1 MRKAYIILH
10 AFLTF
15 KLKTINILMNDI
27 EHPKSTKP
35 AEEAKGL
42 IPVKKQPPN
51 TLGIVVVEHR
61 PFFPQMI
68 APLIVEGAPY
78 QQAVKT
84 ALKTNPSYIGLF
96 LSKDSLLFEE
106 PEFKDIYAI
115 GTVARVVRSL
125 EQRKNNVQL
134 LLDVVGR
141 TKIMKIVQEKPFLVA
156 RVEHILEAKSR
167 MTDETRA
174 YSREILSNIKELV
187 RLNPLIKEELS
198 QLIDQVGINNPGRLA
213 DFAAMLTS
221 ADRHELQDILST
233 LEILPRLEKT
243 LLIIKKELDLTRL
256 QAKISK
262 QIEEKISTKQKE
274 FFLREQLKE
283 IQKELGLR
291 KDEKS
296 QELDRWKK
304 RAKKLKWHKEAQQVF
319 DEELNKIAMLE
330 PSSPEYQ
337 VSRGYL
343 DWLTILPWGIYQ
355 KENYDLAKAK
365 KILDQDHYGME
376 EVKERVLEFL
386 ATMSLRGSVM
396 GNILCLVGPP
406 GVGKTSVGRSIARA
420 LGRPFYRFSVGGM
433 RDEAEIK
440 GHRRTYI
447 GAMPGKFLQAMKT
460 VKKANP
466 LIMLDEIDK
475 IGSSYHGD
483 PASALL
489 EVLDPSQN
497 STFQDH
503 YLDLGFDLSK
513 VLFIATANQTD
524 TISPA
529 LLDRMEIMHL
539 AGYITQE
546 KVRIAQRYLVPKQ
559 RKEHGLESQGF
570 RFTTAALERVVEG
583 YARETGV
590 RQLENLIAK
599 ICRKVSKELVEQ
611 KNPRMVMGT
620 KQVSTYLKRPV
631 YQKENW
637 MQDGLVGNTKGLA
650 WTSQGGA
657 TLTIEAAK
665 IPSAKSGFQQSG
677 QLGKVMVESAE
688 IAYSF
693 VKAHTQNLKYT
704 AEFFEQHSIHLHV
717 PAGATP
723 KDGPSA
729 GITMATALCSL
740 SLNTPIKRNLAMT
753 GELTLSGRVLPIG
766 GLKEK
771 LLAAGREKLKIIIIP
786 HDNQK
791 EYEELPNHLKDG
803 LEIHFVKHF
812 KEVFNTVFENHQ
824 WLDD

>member
-1 MRKAYIILH
+1 
-10 AFLTF
+10 
-15 KLKTINILMNDI
+15 MNDI
-27 EHPKSTKP
+27 DPNLESGDSPKK
-35 AEEAKGL
+35 AEGAAAKDL
-42 IPVKKQPPN
+42 ISVKKLPPT

-61 PFFPQMI
+61 PFFPQMV
-68 APLIVEGAPY
+68 APLIVEGRPY
-78 QQAVKT
+78 QAAVKA

-106 PEFKDIYAI
+106 PEFKDIHAI
-115 GTVARVVRSL
+115 GTVARIVRSL
-125 EQRKNNVQL
+125 EPKKSGVQL

-141 TKIMKIVQEKPFLVA
+141 TQIAKTIQEQPFLQA
-156 RVEHILEAKSR
+156 EVEHIPEVKER
-167 MTDETRA
+167 MTNEIRA

-198 QLIDQVGINNPGRLA
+198 QLIDQVGIHNPGRLA
-213 DFAAMLTS
+213 DFTAMLTS
-221 ADRHELQDILST
+221 ADRHELQEILNT
-233 LEILPRLEKT
+233 LKILPRLEKT
-243 LLIIKKELDLTRL
+243 LLVIKKELDLSRL

-262 QIEEKISTKQKE
+262 QIEEKISHKQKE

-291 KDEKS
+291 KDEKT
-296 QELDRWKK
+296 QELDRWKG

-319 DEELNKIAMLE
+319 DEELQKISMLE
-330 PSSPEYQ
+330 TSSPEYQ
-337 VSRGYL
+337 VSRSYL
-343 DWLTILPWGIYQ
+343 DWLTILPWGIFQ
-355 KENYDLAKAK
+355 KENYDIAKAK
-365 KILDQDHYGME
+365 KILDQEHYGME

-386 ATMSLRGSVM
+386 ATMSLRGSVL
-396 GNILCLVGPP
+396 GNILCFVGPP
-406 GVGKTSVGRSIARA
+406 GVGKTSIGKSIAQA

-489 EVLDPSQN
+489 EVLDPAQN
-497 STFQDH
+497 VAFQDH

-524 TISPA
+524 SIAPA

-539 AGYITQE
+539 AGYLTQE
-546 KVRIAQRYLVPKQ
+546 KVHIAQRYLVPKQ
-559 RKEHGLESQGF
+559 RKEHGLNNQGF
-570 RFTTAALERVVEG
+570 RVTTAALERIIEG

-599 ICRKVSKELVEQ
+599 ICRKVSKEFVE
-611 KNPRMVMGT
+611 KKKPNMVVGT
-620 KQVSTYLKRPV
+620 KQVSQYLKRPV
-631 YQKENW
+631 YQKEDW
-637 MQDGLVGNTKGLA
+637 MKEGHVGNTKGLA
-650 WTSQGGA
+650 WTSHGGA
-657 TLTIEAAK
+657 ILTIEAAK
-665 IPSAKSGFQQSG
+665 IPSQNPSFQQSG
-677 QLGKVMVESAE
+677 QLGDVMVESAK

-693 VKAHTQNLKYT
+693 VKANVQRFNCLPG
-704 AEFFEQHSIHLHV
+704 FFEQNSIHLHV

-740 SLNTPIKRNLAMT
+740 GLDVAVVQGLAMT
-753 GELTLSGRVLPIG
+753 GEITLSGRVLPIG

-771 LLAAGREKLKIIIIP
+771 MLAAGREKLKTVILP
-786 HDNQK
+786 SDNRK
-791 EYEELPNHLKDG
+791 DYEELPEHLKEG
-803 LEIHFVKHF
+803 LKVHFVKNF
-812 KEVFNTVFENHQ
+812 AEVFAIAFEKQ
-824 WLDD
+824 RWQSK